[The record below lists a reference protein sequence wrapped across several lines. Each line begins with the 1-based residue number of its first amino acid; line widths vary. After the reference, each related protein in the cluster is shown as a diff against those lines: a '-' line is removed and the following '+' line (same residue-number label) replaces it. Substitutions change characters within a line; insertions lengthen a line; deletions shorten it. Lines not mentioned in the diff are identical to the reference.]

1 MRIKIEDVVA
11 GGLSVSEWWGEAGST
26 KLQLQRDGRGFGNN
40 DSKPSVLEAQ
50 RASRLAKSRADCM
63 VWRRQL
69 LGRHDAGHSQPVS
82 LAPNVLD
89 QILNLG
95 LLELLA
101 KAIEDRVQRRGL
113 TPHVLT
119 PRDREQFFRGEDF

>member
-1 MRIKIEDVVA
+1 MRIKIEDGGA
-11 GGLSVSEWWGEAGST
+11 GGLLVSEWWGEAGST
-26 KLQLQRDGRGFGNN
+26 KLQLQRDGRDLG
-40 DSKPSVLEAQ
+40 ATA
-50 RASRLAKSRADCM
+50 ASPLCWKHSERRGWQNREQVVW

-69 LGRHDAGHSQPVS
+69 VGGHDAGHSQPVA

-89 QILNLG
+89 QILDLG

-119 PRDREQFFRGEDF
+119 PRDREQFFRGEDL